1 MLTKQLVYTNINKA
15 KLGKPNVFFELMLY
29 NANLRGDSMPLSM
42 VNVGETR
49 LIRKI
54 GGQTETKQFLEKL
67 GFVVGGEIK
76 VVSVMGGNL
85 IVQVKEARVAI
96 SKEMALKIMV

>member
-1 MLTKQLVYTNINKA
+1 
-15 KLGKPNVFFELMLY
+15 MLY

-54 GGQTETKQFLEKL
+54 GGQTETKQFLKKL

>member
-1 MLTKQLVYTNINKA
+1 
-15 KLGKPNVFFELMLY
+15 
-29 NANLRGDSMPLSM
+29 MPLSM

-76 VVSVMGGNL
+76 VVSVMGNL